1 MRTPQLSALRSL
13 LAAGFLVGT
22 NCFAVDNSPVVI
34 ANHAGVNGDCFALA
48 VRSPLSESQAINRH
62 VILIDTS
69 ASQVGEVRESSL
81 LLVSEVLA
89 GLSTNSQV
97 QIFAVDVECDALTD
111 GFVPTASQQ
120 VNSAIQ
126 QLSLR
131 TPLGTTSLQAGFDRI
146 AESANS
152 KLPTSVLYIG
162 DGLTSAD
169 RIAGPELKS
178 LVAKLKAGNISVHSL
193 VLGPQA
199 STELPSI
206 LANLTG
212 GTVARAFTGRETT
225 AAATVADAL
234 SIAPV
239 TVEGLQADRRPL
251 AIVGLNSVMLRTDRH
266 TIVFG
271 KGPIG
276 EFSKLSATLVG
287 GKQLEWNKAECT
299 QNEGGPEIQH
309 LLTRVELSDG
319 VNASIASL
327 KDLHAATRQFNSV
340 LAKSMAAT
348 EHLQRSGNHR
358 EARALINAVNELDP
372 TATRRTMILTGVQQ
386 EQPPVAPSPVNAFGD
401 DATELG
407 SAPVEANFGDDGFIG
422 APPQAQG
429 PLSEVEAEV
438 KLQTQILT
446 AETNAAVEEAK
457 SLGNENPDYAMNLLK
472 DVLETIQASADIS
485 PDVRAELE
493 RRVIAALGTVRNQRE
508 SNALIRKHV
517 AKDQAVQEAQRRF
530 LADQDLEEE
539 RLAILID
546 QVRSLLDRARHG
558 DRNGFE
564 DGEAVSRTALDLRPG
579 NGPATQALVIS
590 EASGQLDKA
599 YRLVN
604 LRHDRFLEVLYQ
616 VELSHVP
623 FPDEPPVV
631 YPPADVWRALTLT
644 RKPKYESFDLRS
656 EKPVEKWL
664 GQMLDKPVPL
674 LDFPGETPLSEV
686 LEQISNYYTTT
697 WGQDGGASGTDFR
710 MTIYPDRAE
719 LELESISSLE
729 DVTVSDINFE
739 GMTLRNA
746 LKLIFAQTTDPALTY
761 VIENEVL
768 KVTTVAKADETLT
781 TRVYPVADLVIPPV
795 QLGGGGGQVG
805 GGGGG
810 QGGGGQGG
818 VGGGGGGQGGGGGG
832 FGGGGGQF
840 SLPPEAIG
848 VLNGMQN
855 GGFSTDAVK
864 NIKKKPVA
872 K

>member
-22 NCFAVDNSPVVI
+22 NCFAVDTSPVVI
-34 ANHAGVNGDCFALA
+34 ANHTAASGDSFALA
-48 VRSPLSESQAINRH
+48 IRSPMTETPAIDRY
-62 VILIDTS
+62 VILVDTS

-81 LLVSEVLA
+81 RLVSEVLA
-89 GLSTNSQV
+89 RLSADSTV
-97 QIFAVDVECDALTD
+97 QIFAVDVDCDALTD

-120 VNSAIQ
+120 VNSAIE

-131 TPLGTTSLQAGFDRI
+131 TPLGTTSLHEGFQTV
-146 AESANS
+146 AQVASS
-152 KLPTSVLYIG
+152 KSPTSVLYIG

-169 RIAGPELKS
+169 RISEGELHTLISS
-178 LVAKLKAGNISVHSL
+178 LRTGNVSVHSL
-193 VLGPQA
+193 VLGPQS
-199 STELPSI
+199 STEIPSI

-212 GTVARAFTGRETT
+212 GTVARAFAGREANSAATT
-225 AAATVADAL
+225 AKSISVAPL
-234 SIAPV
+234 EV
-239 TVEGLQADRRPL
+239 KGLQADRHSL
-251 AIVGLNSVMLRTDRH
+251 ATAGFNSVMLRTDRH
-266 TIVFG
+266 TVVFG
-271 KGPIG
+271 RGQIG
-276 EFSKLSATLVG
+276 EFSKLTA
-287 GKQLEWNKAECT
+287 QLNNGQEVAWDKSDCT
-299 QNEGGPEIQH
+299 VSEGGPEIQH
-309 LLTRVELSDG
+309 LLTRIESSSG
-319 VNASIASL
+319 VNASISSL
-327 KDLHAATRQFNSV
+327 RDLHNATRQFNSV
-340 LAKSMAAT
+340 LATTIAAS

-358 EARALINAVNELDP
+358 EARALINAVNEMDP
-372 TATRRTMILTGVQQ
+372 EAARGTMILTGVQQ
-386 EQPPVAPSPVNAFGD
+386 PPTSPAP
-401 DATELG
+401 
-407 SAPVEANFGDDGFIG
+407 ANDEFSG
-422 APPQAQG
+422 APPQARG

-446 AETNAAVEEAK
+446 AETNAAIEEAK
-457 SLGNENPDYAMNLLK
+457 DIGNDSPDYAMNVLK

-485 PDVRAELE
+485 PDVRAELQ

-508 SNALIRKHV
+508 VNALIRKQV
-517 AKDQAVQEAQRRF
+517 AKDQAVEEAQRKF

-579 NGPATQALVIS
+579 NGPATQALVMS

-623 FPDEPPVV
+623 FPDEPPIQ

-644 RKPKYESFDLRS
+644 RKPKYESFDLRN

-674 LDFPGETPLSEV
+674 LDYPGETPLSEV

-719 LELESISSLE
+719 LELESIDSLE

-795 QLGGGGGQVG
+795 QLGGGGMG
-805 GGGGG
+805 GGGM
-810 QGGGGQGG
+810 GGGGM
-818 VGGGGGGQGGGGGG
+818 GGGGMGGGGMGGMGGGGMGGGGMGG
-832 FGGGGGQF
+832 FGGGGGGQF
-840 SLPPEAIG
+840 SLPPEAAKA
-848 VLNGMQN
+848 LNGMAAD
-855 GGFSTDAVK
+855 GFSSEAVK
-864 NIKKKPVA
+864 NVKKKPVI